1 MIGVEAAD
9 IDEIVSVYGRIEL
22 GDELSVIAAAKSWG
36 HGRK

>member
-1 MIGVEAAD
+1 MIGVEAAN
-9 IDEIVSVYGRIEL
+9 IDAVSVYGRIEL